1 MKTLHVLLITLPMGR
16 SGKDSGVPFGLGEGK
31 AHDCARF
38 LSQRM

>member
-1 MKTLHVLLITLPMGR
+1 MITSPMGR
-16 SGKDSGVPFGLGEGK
+16 NGKDSGVPFGLVEGK